1 MKKEDIKKAIFS
13 QQGMIFLLGVSLV
26 ALLGIFISLY
36 YFIDPDFVHKVSAM
50 VVTNVIVGRVPSLS
64 LGYASGLSH
73 FEVIITNVYTEM
85 IMVTFIYSAFI
96 FSYHNILRVRFLEK
110 FFRKSHE
117 YREKY
122 AYFFDKFGIVGLFVF
137 VFIPFWMTGP
147 IVGAIIGYLIGL
159 RHFTVIATVFIATLI
174 AVSLWGLLLH
184 ELVALLNLVNNSLI
198 WVVLILVLL
207 LTVAAKMWSKKN

>member
-1 MKKEDIKKAIFS
+1 MKREDIKKAIFS
-13 QQGMIFLLGVSLV
+13 QQGMILLLGVTLV
-26 ALLGIFISLY
+26 ALLGVFISLY

-73 FEVIITNVYTEM
+73 FEVIVTNVYIEM

-110 FFRKSHE
+110 FFSKSQE

-122 AYFFDKFGIVGLFVF
+122 AYFFDKFGIVALFVF

-159 RHFTVIATVFIATLI
+159 RHFTIIATVFIATLI
-174 AVSLWGLLLH
+174 AVSLWGLLLN
-184 ELVALLNLVNNSLI
+184 ELVELLNVMNNSLI
-198 WVVLILVLL
+198 WIALIFIILF
-207 LTVAAKMWSKKN
+207 TVAVKMRSKK